1 MSTLVSLKPKL
12 GWVSSELFDDR
23 MDSSFYLS
31 QIELGLD
38 KIFNKKD
45 IKLLTLEDIT
55 RRIVDGPFGSAVLA
69 NDYVS
74 EGIPFLRVQNVTD
87 YGLNLD
93 DVIFIS
99 KECNKRIARSQAVKG
114 NIVFTKTGWL
124 GNTCVLTSEYD
135 VYNIR
140 GDLAVL
146 ECKDDVDPYYI
157 STYLNSSF
165 GKKVTSSFGSGS
177 TRPRI
182 LLSNIRKIPVPI
194 PSEKIQS
201 YIGNKVRKAEE
212 LREEAK
218 RLKEEAEKLL
228 TQFLKLDSLEQKI
241 NKVLHL
247 KANYVLP
254 HDMNDRLDSEHYKK
268 KFTILYEHL
277 KELEQ
282 SKVKV
287 LSLKKIIEEGSYGI
301 LPDSQ
306 DYGKGEL
313 IFIRSTDLNDYMIDL
328 DSCETVPDKYLT
340 PKATVS
346 PGDILLEIKGAIAGG
361 AIVPDIKT
369 NAIVNGSIFRFRV
382 KNDFNNFYILSVL
395 QSIIG
400 SLQKEQHGANS
411 VISYLSLDV
420 INNLKIPV
428 IDIEKQNEIGDKLKK
443 FVENN
448 MKAKNLIKSAKQDV
462 EDLIEGKFD
471 ESKISVGV

>member
-1 MSTLVSLKPKL
+1 VSTLVSLKPKL

-99 KECNKRIARSQAVKG
+99 KECNERIARSQAVKG

-194 PSEKIQS
+194 PSGKIQS

-218 RLKEEAEKLL
+218 RLKKEVDNLIYSILKIEEFNQKNNGQSRNNWVRVE
-228 TQFLKLDSLEQKI
+228 QLE
-241 NKVLHL
+241 N
-247 KANYVLP
+247 
-254 HDMNDRLDSEHYKK
+254 RLDATYYKEIYLK
-268 KFTILYEHL
+268 VFSHL
-277 KELEQ
+277 KELGYPLVKIKKIGQINKGTSYDEKYSLKS
-282 SKVKV
+282 SKEYSFVRISDIGELEINYNEV
-287 LSLKKIIEEGSYGI
+287 VNISFDAFQSLKKYHIN
-301 LPDSQ
+301 Q
-306 DYGKGEL
+306 
-313 IFIRSTDLNDYMIDL
+313 
-328 DSCETVPDKYLT
+328 
-340 PKATVS
+340 
-346 PGDILLEIKGAIAGG
+346 GDILFAITGATIGKVCINHLGKPSVTSGDIGYLRVNHPEVSPYYVLMYFKTIFGQLQLEQGITGATNRHLAVNFIEDIEIPLIPKEIQETIENNIVK
-361 AIVPDIKT
+361 AI
-369 NAIVNGSIFRFRV
+369 
-382 KNDFNNFYILSVL
+382 NNT
-395 QSIIG
+395 
-400 SLQKEQHGANS
+400 
-411 VISYLSLDV
+411 YLS
-420 INNLKIPV
+420 K
-428 IDIEKQNEIGDKLKK
+428 KLI
-443 FVENN
+443 VE
-448 MKAKNLIKSAKQDV
+448 AKQDV

-471 ESKISVGV
+471 ESKISEGV